1 MAQREFQ
8 VRIECYDGEEFAEC
22 FTTKEEALEAYHRRL
37 ERSEYDCMI
46 ELIEVLA
53 QHTIIGTNSSDGL

>member
-1 MAQREFQ
+1 MAQRNFKSES
-8 VRIECYDGEEFAEC
+8 DA
-22 FTTKEEALEAYHRRL
+22 TTAKNLQSALRQRRSVGKAYHRRL
-37 ERSEYDCMI
+37 EQPEYDCMV